1 MIWFL
6 LSVFNILCAYVAE
19 KTIKKNKYISLLF
32 LLFVIVANTIIIGL
46 RDFGVGTD
54 TLIYIDSY
62 FLEGGRTTFKN
73 IIFESYEERDKGF
86 LMLAYISTMVSTN
99 SQALLV
105 VCELFIISFIIF
117 GMYNLKKVLNYNM
130 TIFMLLF
137 CLLYQRE
144 SCNLMR
150 QYCAMSLLF
159 FGFSQLLSKRYFV
172 YILTQILAYS
182 FHTSSVI
189 FLMIPVFYFFSNIQ
203 NQIKYYYAIAVFIG
217 IVAILLFFYYFL
229 AIIGDLNILKE
240 EYASRYDENSNLYS
254 YSGLSIRLLPYFILL
269 VLIYFVSR
277 HNTISNE
284 IVYMLVVLVISNILL
299 EQLIYVATVLKR
311 TAYYIGLVSLVYLS
325 MVYSLKNMYSK
336 IIAFL
341 YLVSVLVFAFNDYN
355 KSRQTI
361 QGGTYIYTSK
371 ILGL

>member
-130 TIFMLLF
+130 
-137 CLLYQRE
+137 
-144 SCNLMR
+144 
-150 QYCAMSLLF
+150 
-159 FGFSQLLSKRYFV
+159 SKV
-172 YILTQILAYS
+172 PTLPLC
-182 FHTSSVI
+182 SST
-189 FLMIPVFYFFSNIQ
+189 P
-203 NQIKYYYAIAVFIG
+203 
-217 IVAILLFFYYFL
+217 
-229 AIIGDLNILKE
+229 
-240 EYASRYDENSNLYS
+240 
-254 YSGLSIRLLPYFILL
+254 
-269 VLIYFVSR
+269 
-277 HNTISNE
+277 
-284 IVYMLVVLVISNILL
+284 
-299 EQLIYVATVLKR
+299 
-311 TAYYIGLVSLVYLS
+311 
-325 MVYSLKNMYSK
+325 
-336 IIAFL
+336 
-341 YLVSVLVFAFNDYN
+341 
-355 KSRQTI
+355 
-361 QGGTYIYTSK
+361 
-371 ILGL
+371 